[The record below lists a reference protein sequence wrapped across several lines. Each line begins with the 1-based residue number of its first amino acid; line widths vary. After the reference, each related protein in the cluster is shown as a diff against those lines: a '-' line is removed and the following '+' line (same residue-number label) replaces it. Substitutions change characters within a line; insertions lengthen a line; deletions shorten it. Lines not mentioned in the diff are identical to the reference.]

1 MINMLNRV
9 YYNIYSS
16 FYLELLLL
24 KLGVNSGN
32 FKSAL
37 KPLFSETGTC
47 SLNTLNFGAN
57 QGRLEENENW
67 DQWRRAAKPG
77 RAGWELGPVE
87 ESCQAEESWLR
98 TGTSGGEL
106 PSRGELAENWD
117 QWRVLVVMMMMM
129 MMSMQGRMSVQIWGL
144 QRGSRL
150 PFSSRNRLVTAPA
163 APLTTQKVGKSR
175 NFSLSHSRLSAFYP
189 LRTVIILLGGFS
201 RWPNWAGGRI

>member
-37 KPLFSETGTC
+37 KPLFSETGT
-47 SLNTLNFGAN
+47 LNFGAN

-77 RAGWELGPVE
+77 RAG
-87 ESCQAEESWLR
+87 
-98 TGTSGGEL
+98 
-106 PSRGELAENWD
+106 
-117 QWRVLVVMMMMM
+117 
-129 MMSMQGRMSVQIWGL
+129 
-144 QRGSRL
+144 
-150 PFSSRNRLVTAPA
+150 
-163 APLTTQKVGKSR
+163 
-175 NFSLSHSRLSAFYP
+175 
-189 LRTVIILLGGFS
+189 
-201 RWPNWAGGRI
+201 